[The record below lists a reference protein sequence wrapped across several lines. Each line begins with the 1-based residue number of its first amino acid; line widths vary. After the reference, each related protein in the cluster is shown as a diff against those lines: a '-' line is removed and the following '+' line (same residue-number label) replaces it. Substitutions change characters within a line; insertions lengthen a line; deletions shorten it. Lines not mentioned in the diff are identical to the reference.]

1 MKQKN
6 ILWIVLSGLVLVILL
21 VVIYLTSLENKNTN
35 ISKSISLVPVDVN
48 MLIEISDPTR
58 LIDFLQ
64 TQPVFWQDLL
74 NVPAFDKLNHDM
86 LWLDS
91 MLSNHDVLNELFSR
105 NSLIISIHDIGKH
118 KLGSLFILGIPDNI
132 KDKSVLREIENLA
145 KKTNLRE
152 RMYENIKVYE
162 LQTTSEKHY
171 SYSIFK
177 GNLFWSDNPLLIE
190 DAIRQS
196 DMETSIL
203 KDKDFKTV
211 YATAGKK
218 ELANVYINLAHLN
231 HLVSPFLKSGIEEH
245 HPALKNYASWIEL
258 DMSLSESLISL
269 NGFAIA
275 PDTTM
280 NYLRHIKDQSAI
292 SNEFESVLPENTAL
306 FYVMGLD
313 DIKKFSSFR
322 RSYLDKYK
330 YTRYYNEQITQLT
343 ETCGFNVEDAIFP
356 IVDNQVCY
364 ALSNIN
370 QLDIFQN
377 SYVLIKT
384 KSRAKAEQHIRNC
397 LQDYANH
404 TQQNVSEYISKM
416 EMDAANDFTVYRMPV
431 GDWPEVMFGSF
442 FRNFQPT
449 YCSVLENI
457 VVFAPSKSA
466 LRKLLNNYLLNRT
479 INKNNNYQDF
489 KKNLSREC
497 QVFFYLNSNLAF
509 SWMHN
514 LLNENYQ
521 GKFKANENVIKKHQ
535 HIALQQII
543 SDNMIY
549 HNLVIKHSN
558 YQDDKPHTI
567 WESRLDTCIRS
578 KPTLVKNH
586 YTNSTDSKEIIVQD
600 VGNNIYLI
608 NHKGHVLWKLPL
620 DEQILGK
627 IYQVDAYK
635 NGKLQYLFNT
645 KNKIYLID
653 RRGNH
658 VERFPINLRSPATC
672 GLALFDYD
680 NTLDY
685 RILIPCAN
693 KEAYLYNIEGNL
705 VSGWEFKGSEYLV
718 RQTPKHFRH
727 ENYDYIVFSDKYRI
741 YILNRK
747 GETRVQPKYH
757 FQTSTNNSFYFEKNE
772 NKATSCFVTTK
783 NTGTIMRIYLNN
795 LVDSLHI
802 RKYSDEHYFMFEDL
816 DADGVKDYIFLD
828 GNKLEV
834 YSQGLS
840 MIMTYTFENEIT
852 EAPNYYVFSSDNR
865 KIGVTDYD
873 NEMIYLINADGT
885 LHPGFP
891 LTGKSPFSIAYMA
904 PDKIYFNLFVGG
916 KDNFL
921 YNYQIK

>member
-1 MKQKN
+1 MKHKN
-6 ILWIVLSGLVLVILL
+6 IIWIVSLGLLILFAGL
-21 VVIYLTSLENKNTN
+21 YVSSLKNKNTD
-35 ISKSISLVPVDVN
+35 ISKSISLVPVDAN
-48 MLIEISDPTR
+48 ILFEISDLTK
-58 LIDFLQ
+58 LIDFFQ
-64 TQPVFWQDLL
+64 TQPIFWQDLS
-74 NVPAFDKLNHDM
+74 NVPAFDKLNHNM

-91 MLSNHDVLNELFSR
+91 MLTKHDVLNELFSR
-105 NSLIISIHDIGKH
+105 NSLIVSIHDIGKH
-118 KLGSLFILGIPDNI
+118 KLGSLFVIGIPDNI
-132 KDKSVLREIENLA
+132 KTKSVLRDIEKLA
-145 KKTNLRE
+145 TDFEPTE
-152 RMYENIKVYE
+152 RTYESIKVYDVK
-162 LQTTSEKHY
+162 SAAGKHY

-177 GNLFWSDNPLLIE
+177 GNLFWSDNSLLIE

-196 DMETSIL
+196 NLETSIL
-203 KDKDFKTV
+203 NDKNFKTV

-218 ELANVYINLAHLN
+218 ELANVYVNLSRLN
-231 HLVSPFLKSGIEEH
+231 HLIIPFVKPDIEEN
-245 HPALKNYASWIEL
+245 HPALKNYASWVEL
-258 DMSLSESLISL
+258 DMSLSESLISF

-275 PDTTM
+275 PDTTL

-306 FYVMGLD
+306 FYVMALD
-313 DIKKFSSFR
+313 DNKKFSSFH
-322 RSYLDKYK
+322 RSYLDEYKHSKYFDETI
-330 YTRYYNEQITQLT
+330 TRFN
-343 ETCGFNVEDAIFP
+343 ETCGFDMANTIYSL
-356 IVDNQVCY
+356 VDDQVCY

-384 KSRAKAEQHIRNC
+384 KSRSKAEQRIRNC
-397 LQDYANH
+397 LQDYADH
-404 TQQNVSEYISKM
+404 TQQEVSEYISKM

-431 GDWPEVMFGSF
+431 GDWPEVLFGSF
-442 FRNFQPT
+442 FKHSQPT
-449 YCSVLENI
+449 YCSVLENT
-457 VVFAPSKSA
+457 VVFASTKSS

-479 INKNNNYQDF
+479 INKNKNYLDF

-509 SWMHN
+509 SWMRDM
-514 LLNENYQ
+514 LNDSYKDN
-521 GKFKANENVIKKHQ
+521 FTANESIVKKH

-549 HNLVIKHSN
+549 HNLVIEHSN
-558 YQDDKPHTI
+558 YQNDKPHTI

-578 KPTLVKNH
+578 KPTLVENH
-586 YTNSTDSKEIIVQD
+586 YTDLKEIIVQD
-600 VGNNIYLI
+600 IGNTIYLI

-627 IYQVDAYK
+627 IHQVDAYE

-653 RRGNH
+653 RLGNH
-658 VERFPINLRSPATC
+658 VERFPVNLRSPATC

-685 RILIPCAN
+685 RILVPCAN
-693 KEAYLYNIEGNL
+693 KEVYLYNIEGNV
-705 VSGWEFKGSEYLV
+705 VSGWEFEGTEYPV

-727 ENYDYIVFSDKYRI
+727 ENKDYIVFNDKYRI

-747 GETRVQPKYH
+747 GEMRVQPKYH
-757 FQTSTNNSFYFEKNE
+757 FQTSKNNNFYFEKNE
-772 NKATSCFVTTK
+772 NMAASCFVTTT
-783 NTGTIMRIYLNN
+783 NTGTIMKVFLNTV
-795 LVDSLHI
+795 VDSLHI
-802 RKYSDEHYFMFEDL
+802 KNYSKNHYFMYKDM
-816 DADGVKDYIFLD
+816 DADGIKDYIFLD
-828 GNKLEV
+828 DKGLEV

-840 MIMTYTFENEIT
+840 MIMSYTFANEIT
-852 EAPNYYVFSSDNR
+852 EAPNYYVFSSDKR

-891 LTGKSPFSIAYMA
+891 LTGKSPFSISYLA
-904 PDKIYFNLFVGG
+904 PDKIHFNLFVGG
-916 KDNFL
+916 KNNFL
-921 YNYQIK
+921 YNYEIK

>member
-1 MKQKN
+1 MKRKN
-6 ILWIVLSGLVLVILL
+6 IIWIVLSGLVILL
-21 VVIYLTSLENKNTN
+21 VGIYLSGLENKNKD

-48 MLIEISDPTR
+48 MLIEISDPIE
-58 LIDFLQ
+58 LINFLQ
-64 TQPVFWQDLL
+64 TQPAFWQDLT
-74 NVPAFDKLNHDM
+74 NVPAFGKLNRDM
-86 LWLDS
+86 IWLDS
-91 MLSNHDVLNELFSR
+91 MLTDFEIIKELLSK
-105 NSLIISIHDIGKH
+105 NNLVVSIHDIGKH
-118 KLGSLFILGIPDNI
+118 KLGSLFVIGIPDHI
-132 KDKSVLREIENLA
+132 KAKTVLREIDNLA
-145 KKTNLRE
+145 KKTDPQE

-162 LQTTSEKHY
+162 LETAFEKHY

-196 DMETSIL
+196 SLKTSIL

-218 ELANVYINLAHLN
+218 ELANVYINLSRLN
-231 HLVSPFLKSGIEEH
+231 HLVSPFLKSGMEEH

-258 DMSLSESLISL
+258 DMSLSESLISF

-275 PDTTM
+275 PNTTL

-306 FYVMGLD
+306 FYVTALD
-313 DIKKFSSFR
+313 NNKKFSSFR
-322 RSYLDKYK
+322 RSYLDEYK
-330 YTRYYNEQITQLT
+330 YTKYYDEQIARLT
-343 ETCGFNVEDAIFP
+343 ETCGFDVEDVIYS
-356 IVDNQVCY
+356 IVDDQICY
-364 ALSNIN
+364 AFSNIN
-370 QLDIFQN
+370 QLDIYQN

-384 KSRAKAEQHIRNC
+384 KSRSKAEQRIRNC

-404 TQQNVSEYISKM
+404 TQQEVSEYISKM

-457 VVFAPSKSA
+457 VVFAPTKSA

-479 INKNNNYQDF
+479 INKNKNYLDF
-489 KKNLSREC
+489 KKNLSRVC

-521 GKFKANENVIKKHQ
+521 DKFKANESIIKKHQ

-549 HNLVIKHSN
+549 HNLVIEHSN

-578 KPTLVKNH
+578 KPTLVENH
-586 YTNSTDSKEIIVQD
+586 YTDLKEIIVQD
-600 VGNNIYLI
+600 IGNTIYLI

-627 IYQVDAYK
+627 IHQVDAYE

-645 KNKIYLID
+645 KNKIFLID
-653 RRGNH
+653 RQGNH
-658 VERFPINLRSPATC
+658 VERFPVNLRSSATC

-693 KEAYLYNIEGNL
+693 KEGYLYNIEGNL
-705 VSGWEFKGSEYLV
+705 VSGWEFEGSEYPV

-727 ENYDYIVFSDKYRI
+727 ENKDYIVFSDKYR
-741 YILNRK
+741 
-747 GETRVQPKYH
+747 
-757 FQTSTNNSFYFEKNE
+757 
-772 NKATSCFVTTK
+772 
-783 NTGTIMRIYLNN
+783 
-795 LVDSLHI
+795 
-802 RKYSDEHYFMFEDL
+802 
-816 DADGVKDYIFLD
+816 
-828 GNKLEV
+828 
-834 YSQGLS
+834 
-840 MIMTYTFENEIT
+840 
-852 EAPNYYVFSSDNR
+852 
-865 KIGVTDYD
+865 
-873 NEMIYLINADGT
+873 
-885 LHPGFP
+885 
-891 LTGKSPFSIAYMA
+891 
-904 PDKIYFNLFVGG
+904 
-916 KDNFL
+916 
-921 YNYQIK
+921 